1 MSEKKEKLLEVKDL
15 KVSFFTPAGEVKAVG
30 GISYDLDW
38 LESPDPEK
46 ARRLIPLLVFFSHQV
61 RLLAE
66 ALLLKDRTCLPLQ
79 RKKCRN
85 IVGIKSP

>member
-1 MSEKKEKLLEVKDL
+1 MEVKDL

-30 GISYDLDW
+30 AFPMIWIMVRSWEW

-66 ALLLKDRTCLPLQ
+66 ALL
-79 RKKCRN
+79 
-85 IVGIKSP
+85 